1 MKHAASCPPCA
12 ALNLARCM
20 WFMDKWFTVSCRH
33 LAPAVGVH
41 TYVYV
46 YKGTI
51 RPKSKQGNITNM
63 NISFSIEND
72 KRAAQVRFKH
82 MTYLL

>member
-1 MKHAASCPPCA
+1 M
-12 ALNLARCM
+12 
-20 WFMDKWFTVSCRH
+20 SCRL

-46 YKGTI
+46 YMGTV
-51 RPKSKQGNITNM
+51 RPKSKQGNTTNM

-72 KRAAQVRFKH
+72 KRAAQLGFQH
-82 MTYLL
+82 MTYLLQGRCSTH

>member
-1 MKHAASCPPCA
+1 M
-12 ALNLARCM
+12 
-20 WFMDKWFTVSCRH
+20 SCRL

-46 YKGTI
+46 YMGTV
-51 RPKSKQGNITNM
+51 RPKSKQGNTTNM

-72 KRAAQVRFKH
+72 KRAAQLGFQH
-82 MTYLL
+82 MTYLLRGRCSTH